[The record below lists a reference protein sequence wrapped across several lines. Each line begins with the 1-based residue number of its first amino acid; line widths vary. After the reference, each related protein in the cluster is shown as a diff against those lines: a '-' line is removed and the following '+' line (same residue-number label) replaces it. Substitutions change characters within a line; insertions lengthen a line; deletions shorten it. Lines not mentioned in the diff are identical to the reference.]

1 MAFFVNAMNAL
12 NRSDAAFVEAV
23 SSLTNCNPFLAER
36 IELEQRAL
44 GDDFVAD
51 RADWNRHVESAGEHP
66 NITNLLA
73 RGERIARTWRES
85 LSAGRRAG
93 VEDLQRYEDLVL
105 FLLYHR
111 SRAGF
116 ELDRPTK
123 GRVASYAGFRREAE
137 LFFAGTPLATT
148 VNLPHTF
155 ACCYQVRRAF
165 HHIFTNIVGS
175 SDAIARLRAS
185 IWQSI
190 FTHDLR
196 RYRRALYHRMADLTT
211 LVTGSSG
218 TGKEL
223 VARAIAHSRY
233 VPFNEAQQRFDWPDG
248 DVFFALNVSALAP
261 TLVESELFGHRRGAF
276 TGAIQDRPGW
286 LELCPQGGSVFLDE
300 VGDIELAMQVKLL
313 RVLQSRTFQR
323 LGESKT
329 RPFEGKI
336 IAATNRDLGEEIGAG
351 RFRADFYYRLCSDV
365 VRTPSLREQ
374 LGTAGEIAALVNFI
388 LERMLGADEASRVT
402 GEVVEWIETNLG
414 ANYAW
419 PGNFRELEQCVRN
432 VLVRREY
439 VPVQLPARGAEE
451 DLVRGVRGGSFT
463 AEELLRRYC
472 SMVHAETDN
481 IEETARRLDLDRRT
495 VRARLDPALIQA
507 FKSRLASS

>member
-1 MAFFVNAMNAL
+1 MGTL
-12 NRSDAAFVEAV
+12 NRSEVGFVETV
-23 SSLTNCNPFLAER
+23 SSLTNCNPFVPER
-36 IELEQRAL
+36 IELEKRAL
-44 GDDFVAD
+44 GEEFVGD

-66 NITNLLA
+66 NVANLLKRA
-73 RGERIARTWRES
+73 ERIARTWRES
-85 LSAGRRAG
+85 LSAGEKAG
-93 VEDLQRYEDLVL
+93 AEDLQRYEDLVL

-111 SRAGF
+111 SRTGF
-116 ELDRPTK
+116 EIEHPTK
-123 GRVASYAGFRREAE
+123 GRVAAYASVRREAE
-137 LFFAGTPLATT
+137 LFFDGTPLATA
-148 VNLPHTF
+148 VDLPHTF
-155 ACCYQVRRAF
+155 ACFYQVRRAF

-196 RYRRALYHRMADLTT
+196 RYRRALFHRMADLTT
-211 LVTGSSG
+211 LVTGPSG

-233 VPFNEAQQRFDWPDG
+233 VPFNEAQQRFEWPDG

-261 TLVESELFGHRRGAF
+261 TLVESELFGHRRGSF

-286 LELCPQGGSVFLDE
+286 LELCPPGGSVFLDE

-323 LGESKT
+323 LGESKV
-329 RPFEGKI
+329 RQFEGKI
-336 IAATNRDLGEEIGAG
+336 IAATNRDLGEEIAAG

-374 LGTAGEIAALVNFI
+374 LGAGEEVAALVDFI
-388 LERMLGADEASRVT
+388 LERMIGADEASRVT
-402 GEVVEWIETNLG
+402 GEVVEWIGTNLG
-414 ANYAW
+414 NHYAW

-439 VPVQLPARGAEE
+439 LPVQLPARGAEE
-451 DLVRGVRGGSFT
+451 DLLRGVRGGSFT

-495 VRARLDPALIQA
+495 VRARLDPALIKE
-507 FKSRLASS
+507 FKTRAS